1 MWKLMI
7 ADDEPKIRRG
17 LSKAL
22 PWQELGVELVGE
34 AENGVQA
41 LEVAKAKKPDILF
54 VDICMPLMDGL
65 EFVEQVRWQVPHCI
79 VIIISGHDEF
89 RYAQQ
94 AVKLHVFEYILKPVV
109 KSKLES
115 VVRKAIDELEQ
126 TRDTNRKLH
135 WMNQQLQD
143 NSAAIR
149 DAFLM
154 KWLEGIV
161 EPKAILGQSHYLG
174 LGWNGAVGII
184 AFKVVQHADS
194 GKSKRVWDRDLLEFA
209 LRNIAEDMM
218 AGAPEAS
225 HVALTDKKGHTLVL
239 SRTDNSPDWQAL
251 GAKIQDKM
259 ESLLDKTIIV
269 EQQTAEQVTEL
280 PQTYRKVVKSLTD
293 RASLSPIV
301 ILTRKYIERNFHRPD
316 LTLGDVAEGVQVS
329 PTYLSK
335 QLKRELGLS
344 FIDYLTEVRIRKAIQ
359 LMNDP
364 LFKVYE
370 IAESVG
376 YSSQHYFSSAFKK
389 VTGTSPMAY
398 KRGNR
403 L

>member
-22 PWQELGVELVGE
+22 PWQELGIELVGE

-41 LEVAKAKKPDILF
+41 LEAAKEKKPDLLF

-65 EFVEQVRWQVPHCI
+65 EFVQQVRLHVPHCI

-94 AVKLHVFEYILKPVV
+94 AVKLHVFEYMLKPVV

-115 VVRKAIDELEQ
+115 VVRKAVHELELA
-126 TRDTNRKLH
+126 RDSSRRLH

-149 DAFLM
+149 DAFLL

-161 EPKAILGQSHYLG
+161 EPEAILGQSHYLG
-174 LGWNGAVGII
+174 LGWEGAAGLI

-194 GKSKRVWDRDLLEFA
+194 GKSKRVWDRSLLEFA
-209 LRNIAEDMM
+209 LRNIAGDMM
-218 AGAPEAS
+218 AGSPEAS
-225 HVALTDKKGHTLVL
+225 HAALTDRYGHTLVL
-239 SRTDNSPDWQAL
+239 CRADSCPEWPAL

-269 EQQTAEQVTEL
+269 EQQTAERLTGMPE
-280 PQTYRKVVKSLTD
+280 TYRALVKSLSD
-293 RASLSPIV
+293 RSSLSPIV
-301 ILTRKYIERNFHRPD
+301 ILTRKYIDRHYHRPD
-316 LTLGDVAEGVQVS
+316 LTLSDVAEGVQVS

-335 QLKRELGLS
+335 QLKKELGLS

-389 VTGTSPMAY
+389 VTGTSPMAF